1 MPPKKTAI
9 TPPSSV
15 YQLKI
20 TLKGIRPPIWRRVL
34 VPDNVTLADL
44 HRIVQ
49 VVMGWKDTHMHGF
62 MIGVVEYG
70 EPATEGFRAVRDERR
85 FTLAEVVPKAK
96 TKFVYT
102 YDFGDEWVHDI
113 EVEEILPVTPDQ
125 PLPQC
130 ITGKRAGAPE
140 DIGGPWGYGAL
151 IEAMAKPTHPER
163 ANFAK
168 IIATYKPDVF
178 DLAAINQALQK
189 LR

>member
-1 MPPKKTAI
+1 MPPKKTT

-15 YQLKI
+15 YQIKI

-44 HRIVQ
+44 HLILQ
-49 VVMGWKDTHMHGF
+49 VVMGWKDSHMHGF
-62 MIGVVEYG
+62 MIGVIEYG
-70 EPATEGFRAVRDERR
+70 EATTEGFRAVRDERR
-85 FTLAEVVPKAK
+85 FTLSEVVPKAK
-96 TKFVYT
+96 TKFTYT

-113 EVEEILPVTPDQ
+113 EVEEILPVAPDQ

-130 ITGKRAGAPE
+130 LTGKRAGPPE

-168 IIATYKPDVF
+168 IIATFKPEAF